1 MMMPKKGRGRP
12 GKTAAPM
19 PPPARGRARAA
30 PPAAMPMMKSGG
42 AVKGKA
48 TSRK

>member
-19 PPPARGRARAA
+19 PPPARGARR